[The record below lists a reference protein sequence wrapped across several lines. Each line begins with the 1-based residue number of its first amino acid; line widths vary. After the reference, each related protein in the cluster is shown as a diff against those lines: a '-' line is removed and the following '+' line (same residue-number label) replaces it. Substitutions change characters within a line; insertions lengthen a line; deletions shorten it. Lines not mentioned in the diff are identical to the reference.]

1 MELKGLKRTTYCGL
15 VTKEFSNQEIVLEGW
30 VNRKRNLGSL
40 IFIDLRDREGLV
52 QIVFKEGNEIF
63 EIADSLKP
71 EYCIKVKGIVKERE
85 SKNPNL
91 YTGEI
96 EVICDGI
103 EIYSKSKALPF
114 LIEEGYDVNE
124 NLKFKYRYLSLRD
137 ERCQKVFKMRNEAS
151 YAFREFL
158 HNDGFIEIS
167 TPILNKSTPE
177 GARDFLVPSRINKG
191 TFYALPQSPQ
201 IYKQLLMISNFDKYY
216 QMATCFRDED
226 LRANRQ
232 PEFTQVDI
240 EMSFVDEQ
248 DVKSKM
254 EGLIKHVFHKT
265 IGLTIEDKFI
275 EMSYEDCLNFYGSDK
290 PDIRFEMKI
299 MDMKEDFLNSE
310 FPIFKDCIENN
321 KEIRGIKAENSSF
334 SRKQFDKFTEF
345 VKNHFGAKGL
355 VYINYKDG
363 QIASSI
369 NKFLTDEDKGRLTEK
384 YNLKNGDCLFIISD
398 TKKVVLSALGALRL
412 ELANHLE
419 LLKDNKEFKFLWVTD
434 FPLYEYSEED
444 GRYYAAHHPFT
455 MPNEDDIKY
464 FYTKEYSKIRAK
476 AYDLVLNGEEIGGG
490 SIRIYNDEIQKKM
503 FEALGLSEEDVQNK
517 FEFFVEAL
525 KYGTP
530 PHGGIAFGFDRIV
543 MFLTDTNDIKNVIAF
558 PKNKKAECLLSQ
570 APNEVSEAQ
579 LDEIGIEIKNE
590 D

>member
-1 MELKGLKRTTYCGL
+1 MKLNGLKKTTYCGL
-15 VTKEFSNQEIVLEGW
+15 VTKEFLNQEIVLEGW

-52 QIVFKEGNEIF
+52 QVVFKEGDETF
-63 EIADSLKP
+63 EIANSLKL
-71 EYCIKVKGIVKERE
+71 EYCIKVKGIVKERD
-85 SKNPNL
+85 SKNFNL

-124 NLKFKYRYLSLRD
+124 NLKFKYRYLSLRN
-137 ERCQKVFKMRNEAS
+137 EKYKKVFKIRNEAS

-216 QMATCFRDED
+216 QMAICFRDED

-254 EGLIKHVFHKT
+254 ESLIKYVFHKT
-265 IGLTIEDKFI
+265 IGLTIEDKFT

-299 MDMKEDFLNSE
+299 MDMKNSFMNSDF
-310 FPIFKDCIENN
+310 PTFKDCIENN
-321 KEIRGIKAENSSF
+321 KEIRGIKAENTNF

-355 VYINYKDG
+355 IYISYRDG
-363 QIASSI
+363 QISSSI
-369 NKFLTDEDKGRLTEK
+369 NKFLNEDDKNFLIEK
-384 YNLKNGDCLFIISD
+384 YELKNGDCLFIIAD
-398 TKKVVLSALGALRL
+398 TKKIVLSALGALRL
-412 ELANHLE
+412 DLAKHLE
-419 LLKDNKEFKFLWVTD
+419 ILKDNKEFKFLWVTD

-455 MPNEDDIKY
+455 MPNEEDIKY
-464 FYTKEYSKIRAK
+464 FDTKEYFKIRAK

-490 SIRIYNDEIQKKM
+490 SIRIYNDEIQNNM
-503 FEALGLSEEDVQNK
+503 FEALGLTEEDVRNK
-517 FEFFVEAL
+517 FGFFVEAL

-543 MFLTDTNDIKNVIAF
+543 MFLTNVDDIKDVIAF

-570 APNEVSEAQ
+570 APNEVDLIQ
-579 LDEIGIEIKNE
+579 LYELGIEIKNE

>member
-1 MELKGLKRTTYCGL
+1 MNSKTLRRTTYCGL
-15 VTKEFSNQEIVLEGW
+15 VTKEFLNKEIVLEGW

-40 IFIDLRDREGLV
+40 IFIDLRDREGIV
-52 QIVFKEGNEIF
+52 QIVFKEENNLFG
-63 EIADSLKP
+63 IADSLKP

-85 SKNPNL
+85 SKNENL

-96 EVICDGI
+96 EVICDYV
-103 EIYSKSKALPF
+103 EIYSKSTSLPF
-114 LIEEGYDVNE
+114 MVEEGFDVNE
-124 NLKFKYRYLSLRD
+124 NLKFKYRYISLRN
-137 ERCQKVFKMRNEAS
+137 ERYQEIFKVRSDAS
-151 YAFREFL
+151 NAFREFL
-158 HNDGFIEIS
+158 HNEGFIEIS

-240 EMSFVDEQ
+240 EMSFVDES
-248 DVKSKM
+248 DIKTKM
-254 EGLIKHVFHKT
+254 EELIKYVFKKT
-265 IGLTIEDKFI
+265 INLNLSDKFM

-290 PDIRFEMKI
+290 PDLRFDMKI
-299 MDMKEDFLNSE
+299 MDMKDSFANSD

-321 KEIRGIKAENSSF
+321 KEIRGIKAENTNF
-334 SRKQFDKFTEF
+334 SRKQFDKFAEF

-355 VYINYKDG
+355 IYINYKDG
-363 QIASSI
+363 QISSSI
-369 NKFLTDEDKGRLTEK
+369 NKFLSEEDKEFLIEK
-384 YNLKNGDCLFIISD
+384 YALKNGDCLFIIAD
-398 TKKVVLSALGALRL
+398 TKKIVLNALGALRL
-412 ELANHLE
+412 DLAKHLE
-419 LLKDNKEFKFLWVTD
+419 ILKDNKEFKFLWVTD

-455 MPNEDDIKY
+455 MPNEEDIKY
-464 FYTKEYSKIRAK
+464 FDTKEYFKIRAK

-503 FEALGLSEEDVQNK
+503 FEALGLTEEDVRDK

-543 MFLTDTNDIKNVIAF
+543 MFLTNVDDIKDVIAF

-570 APNEVSEAQ
+570 APNEVDLIQ
-579 LDEIGIEIKNE
+579 LDELGIEIKNE

>member
-1 MELKGLKRTTYCGL
+1 
-15 VTKEFSNQEIVLEGW
+15 
-30 VNRKRNLGSL
+30 
-40 IFIDLRDREGLV
+40 
-52 QIVFKEGNEIF
+52 
-63 EIADSLKP
+63 
-71 EYCIKVKGIVKERE
+71 
-85 SKNPNL
+85 
-91 YTGEI
+91 
-96 EVICDGI
+96 
-103 EIYSKSKALPF
+103 
-114 LIEEGYDVNE
+114 
-124 NLKFKYRYLSLRD
+124 
-137 ERCQKVFKMRNEAS
+137 
-151 YAFREFL
+151 
-158 HNDGFIEIS
+158 
-167 TPILNKSTPE
+167 
-177 GARDFLVPSRINKG
+177 
-191 TFYALPQSPQ
+191 
-201 IYKQLLMISNFDKYY
+201 
-216 QMATCFRDED
+216 
-226 LRANRQ
+226 
-232 PEFTQVDI
+232 
-240 EMSFVDEQ
+240 MSFVDEQ

-464 FYTKEYSKIRAK
+464 FDTKEYSKIRAK
-476 AYDLVLNGEEIGGG
+476 AYDLVLNGE
-490 SIRIYNDEIQKKM
+490 
-503 FEALGLSEEDVQNK
+503 
-517 FEFFVEAL
+517 
-525 KYGTP
+525 
-530 PHGGIAFGFDRIV
+530 
-543 MFLTDTNDIKNVIAF
+543 
-558 PKNKKAECLLSQ
+558 
-570 APNEVSEAQ
+570 
-579 LDEIGIEIKNE
+579 
-590 D
+590 